1 MSKPSFIETLMTDT
15 TEKTYIDYETTQ
27 IIIRDIE
34 ADMERKVATAEAQ
47 VQAPSSNNETR

>member
-27 IIIRDIE
+27 IIIRDIA